1 MTILPQSDAPQ
12 CAPHGR
18 WLGALRGSWPLAAC
32 RLIEAREPA
41 VVRVLVAAV
50 RGSSPREP
58 GACMLV
64 SRAGIQGT
72 IGGGNLEWQAMQTAQ
87 SLLLATTQPGAVA
100 MRRLVLGRELGQ
112 CCGGVVQ
119 LWLERFTPLDLPLLR
134 RAAALVS
141 AGGCAAII
149 SELSGEGRV
158 RRRLQSG
165 PTSYAPPQLAEDSGK
180 TLLIETLTA
189 GHTVLWLYGAG
200 HVGQALIRVLAELPF
215 EVSWIDSR
223 PELLPAG
230 LPDNVHP
237 LCAQSPLTTVAL
249 APVAARFLVMTHDH
263 ALDYALCRAILER
276 GAPAWLGLIGSKS
289 KGARFRSRLARDG
302 LTPEAVRRL
311 ICPIGVE
318 GVESKW
324 PAAIA
329 VGVAAQLLRTPELSP
344 AVDSRQLS
352 ARAPPPDPAETCP
365 PGGCAACASPAP

>member
-1 MTILPQSDAPQ
+1 
-12 CAPHGR
+12 
-18 WLGALRGSWPLAAC
+18 
-32 RLIEAREPA
+32 
-41 VVRVLVAAV
+41 
-50 RGSSPREP
+50 
-58 GACMLV
+58 
-64 SRAGIQGT
+64 
-72 IGGGNLEWQAMQTAQ
+72 
-87 SLLLATTQPGAVA
+87 
-100 MRRLVLGRELGQ
+100 
-112 CCGGVVQ
+112 
-119 LWLERFTPLDLPLLR
+119 
-134 RAAALVS
+134 
-141 AGGCAAII
+141 
-149 SELSGEGRV
+149 
-158 RRRLQSG
+158 
-165 PTSYAPPQLAEDSGK
+165 
-180 TLLIETLTA
+180 
-189 GHTVLWLYGAG
+189 
-200 HVGQALIRVLAELPF
+200 
-215 EVSWIDSR
+215 VSWIDSR